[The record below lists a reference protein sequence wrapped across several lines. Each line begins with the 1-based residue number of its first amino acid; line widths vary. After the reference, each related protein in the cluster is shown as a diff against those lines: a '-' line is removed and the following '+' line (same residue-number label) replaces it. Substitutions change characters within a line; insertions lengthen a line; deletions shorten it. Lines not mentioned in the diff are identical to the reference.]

1 MAATATIAEG
11 WNFAPQPRRRSRFTS
26 LQAERSLGLL
36 TRALCNTGFTA
47 TSGFGGWE
55 VPDFLLTFL
64 YPSPS
69 APLLKPDCPLP
80 HSMCLQRR
88 FPLLGT
94 WGVGWSLRSGIRGS
108 WAQILSHH
116 AGGHC
121 AHCLTSLSLSR
132 QGEEGDD
139 DGDHTHLVVSAVHQ
153 VLSHPFDGCW
163 WVGMAY
169 GPGDAGRSPHGP
181 ASLGRVGLVQ

>member
-80 HSMCLQRR
+80 HSTCLQRR

-108 WAQILSHH
+108 WVQILSHH

-132 QGEEGDD
+132 QGEDATIMVTIPTLWSQLCTKSFLIPLMGA
-139 DGDHTHLVVSAVHQ
+139 GGWGWHVAL
-153 VLSHPFDGCW
+153 
-163 WVGMAY
+163 GMQ
-169 GPGDAGRSPHGP
+169 AG
-181 ASLGRVGLVQ
+181 ALMGLPV